1 MTIAFKD
8 FKMSRGILGS
18 SWAGFEHFR
27 ELFSDIFFYR
37 VLSNTLRLNILNVI
51 IVFPLT
57 IVFALL
63 INEMANLKFKRV
75 VQTISYL
82 PHFLSWVVISGFIYQ
97 MLSPQSGFIN
107 VLLTKLSII
116 PEPVNYMV
124 SKQWFTLIY
133 LISSIWQGI
142 GWGTIIYLSAIA
154 GIDLLQ
160 YESAQLDGA
169 NRFQKAIY
177 ITLPGIVP
185 TITVLLILKI
195 GSMMNVGFE
204 QIFNLYNPSTYEV
217 ADVIDTFVFR
227 KGIIDSRYDYS
238 TAVGLFQNVIGFILL
253 MMSNYFAKRFNDYS
267 IM

>member
-1 MTIAFKD
+1 
-8 FKMSRGILGS
+8 
-18 SWAGFEHFR
+18 
-27 ELFSDIFFYR
+27 
-37 VLSNTLRLNILNVI
+37 LNVI